1 MGNLLL
7 VFVKWPEPGKV
18 KTRLAQSV
26 GDQEATRIY
35 KLLVQQVI
43 RILTPLF
50 VPKAVESGMKE
61 VTCWF
66 FFTPRSR
73 HEQTEHWIREEAS
86 YAGWMPEKVIL
97 KPQAGAS
104 LGMRLR
110 AGFEQG
116 FQAGFS
122 KIAAIGTDCVELE
135 CSLIQEAWQKL
146 SGDCDLVFGPA
157 RDGGYYLVA
166 MNQVESCAIFDEIPW
181 SSAST
186 LTVSLA
192 RAEQAGYRVSL
203 LEKLSDVDTIA
214 DWQRAKTMIDP
225 GRQ

>member
-50 VPKAVESGMKE
+50 APKAVELGMKE

-66 FFTPRSR
+66 FFTPRSH
-73 HEQTEHWIREEAS
+73 HEQTEHWLREEAS

-116 FQAGFS
+116 FQAGFR

-135 CSLIQEAWQKL
+135 CSLIQKAWQKL
-146 SGDCDLVFGPA
+146 SGDCDLVFGPT

-166 MNQVESCAIFDEIPW
+166 MNKVESCVIFDEIPW

-186 LTVSLA
+186 LAVSLA

>member
-35 KLLVQQVI
+35 QLLVRSVV
-43 RILTPLF
+43 RNLTPLF
-50 VPKAVESGMKE
+50 LAQNNDSMPTEA
-61 VTCWF
+61 TCWF
-66 FFTPRSR
+66 FFTPQSR
-73 HEQTEHWIREEAS
+73 HEQTEHWLREEVS
-86 YAGWMPEKVIL
+86 LAGWKPDQLIL
-97 KPQAGAS
+97 KAQKEGS

-166 MNQVESCAIFDEIPW
+166 MNQVESCVIFDEIPW

-186 LTVSLA
+186 LAVSLA
-192 RAEQAGYRVSL
+192 RAKQAGYRVNL

-214 DWQRAKTMIDP
+214 DWQRAKTMIDS

>member
-1 MGNLLL
+1 
-7 VFVKWPEPGKV
+7 
-18 KTRLAQSV
+18 
-26 GDQEATRIY
+26 
-35 KLLVQQVI
+35 
-43 RILTPLF
+43 
-50 VPKAVESGMKE
+50 
-61 VTCWF
+61 
-66 FFTPRSR
+66 
-73 HEQTEHWIREEAS
+73 
-86 YAGWMPEKVIL
+86 
-97 KPQAGAS
+97 
-104 LGMRLR
+104 MRLR
-110 AGFEQG
+110 AGFKQG

-135 CSLIQEAWQKL
+135 CSLIQKAWQKL

-166 MNQVESCAIFDEIPW
+166 MNQVESCVIFDEIPW

-186 LTVSLA
+186 LAVSLA
-192 RAEQAGYRVSL
+192 RAEKAGYRVSL